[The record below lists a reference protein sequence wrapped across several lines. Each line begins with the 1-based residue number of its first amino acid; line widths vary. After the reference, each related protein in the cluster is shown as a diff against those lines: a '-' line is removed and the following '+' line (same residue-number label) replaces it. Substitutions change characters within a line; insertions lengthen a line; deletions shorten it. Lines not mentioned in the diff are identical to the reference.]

1 MNEKFY
7 GQKVS
12 PNDIRSGEIPRP
24 PAAQPLYDALK
35 RCHVYARDSFSHGM
49 RDNGG
54 QNIERYG
61 STISTDDVLYEPDGD
76 DCVQACPFPL
86 SASNMGGNNPQ
97 NSGQLDSVGGF
108 SSGYD
113 SSRYS
118 GNSSRK
124 SQGVEWPF

>member
-76 DCVQACPFPL
+76 DCVQACPFP
-86 SASNMGGNNPQ
+86 
-97 NSGQLDSVGGF
+97 
-108 SSGYD
+108 
-113 SSRYS
+113 
-118 GNSSRK
+118 
-124 SQGVEWPF
+124 